1 MVLDL
6 VVELGGRAELPI
18 LRYPE
23 GVVVVAGVDLERE
36 GAAVHRGVVIVVP
49 NLELEYQVTLWLV
62 LLGDDGK
69 GQWGSVK
76 IGRNMKCE
84 DDGEE

>member
-6 VVELGGRAELPI
+6 VVELGGRAELPV

-23 GVVVVAGVDLERE
+23 GVVVVAGVDLEGE

-49 NLELEYQVTLWLV
+49 NLKLEYQVTLWLV

-76 IGRNMKCE
+76 IG
-84 DDGEE
+84 